1 MPFFG
6 PKFDHRVQHAFKGD
20 SGKEFLTNYL
30 NAVLVSWRD
39 VEARARHTALLAF
52 VIAAFGELLI
62 HGSVTEFQF
71 VGLTIK
77 SLPMFQKIAPI
88 IVGYLIYDFCNQ
100 VIVISTYKALH
111 ASLIQH
117 FYPDVGLLRI
127 AEEPPVSLFFGEEYW
142 FEFSN
147 SSSALLALLL
157 GLIRPFFIIAAPL
170 AYIVHQFF
178 HLAAANQADG
188 LFWICV
194 GLAGVL
200 IVASISVVISWLW
213 K

>member
-1 MPFFG
+1 MPFLG
-6 PKFDHRVQHAFKGD
+6 PKFDHRVKYAFQGD
-20 SGKEFLTNYL
+20 SGKEFLPNYL

-52 VIAAFGELLI
+52 VIAALGELLI

-77 SLPMFQKIAPI
+77 SLPMYQKIAPI
-88 IVGYLIYDFCNQ
+88 VVAYLIYDFCNQ
-100 VIVISTYKALH
+100 IIVISTYKALH
-111 ASLIQH
+111 NSLIKR

-127 AEEPPVSLFFGEEYW
+127 AEEPPMSLFLGEDYW
-142 FEFSN
+142 FEFST
-147 SSSALLALLL
+147 SASAFAPLLL

-178 HLAAANQADG
+178 HLAASNQADG

-194 GLAGVL
+194 GLTGVL